1 MGNLCVREANYIA
14 KETFYPSDNVFHD
27 IPRQK
32 DENGELEKDYEKNQK
47 KVKKEAPLK
56 ITMGDKLKIIRRTDC
71 LGPNGVLLY
80 RMKNVTTD
88 HSGLVMSDMVAK
100 IGTLECEKYEW
111 MIDKLHNINFML
123 TYITK

>member
-1 MGNLCVREANYIA
+1 MGNLCVKANYIA

-32 DENGELEKDYEKNQK
+32 DEKGELEKDYEKHQK
-47 KVKKEAPLK
+47 KLKNEAPLK
-56 ITMGDKLKIIRRTDC
+56 ITMGDKLKVIRKTEI

-88 HSGLVMSDMVAK
+88 QSGLVMSDMVAK
-100 IGTLECEKYEW
+100 TGTLECEK
-111 MIDKLHNINFML
+111 
-123 TYITK
+123 